1 MMSFIDQF
9 YTSAANSGLL
19 ESCLWCPSDGS
30 PAQSHPVHF
39 TATER
44 PIIDGLTLNTEY
56 WMTYPADIFQK
67 LKAPEAVEIDDAI
80 FLVREVR
87 AIGDGSE
94 MRATL
99 TKI

>member
-1 MMSFIDQF
+1 MSFLNQF
-9 YTSAANSGLL
+9 YETAAAAGFL
-19 ESCLWCPSDGS
+19 EQCLWCPSDGS
-30 PAQSHPVHF
+30 PPQTYPVHF
-39 TATER
+39 TAADN
-44 PIIDGLTLNTEY
+44 PILDGLTLNTEY
-56 WMTYPADIFQK
+56 WMTYPDSIFRT
-67 LKAPEAVEIDDAI
+67 LRAPEAVEINERI